1 MVREG
6 WDDVAVYVLAC
17 SMHTHLRQLLAK
29 GRHELRLCRLSDALH
44 HQVADNTVK
53 MLLRVAPEA
62 LLLPLGDIPRP
73 RLHL

>member
-6 WDDVAVYVLAC
+6 WDDCGYTCACVL
-17 SMHTHLRQLLAK
+17 MHTPLRQLLAK